1 MTFTEGKN
9 VTIFTI
15 QLVQELLSVAY
26 ISISTILLDDNSHDK
41 KMITLFNN
49 TKSVGHYDVEHIV
62 FCEKS
67 QDLAS

>member
-1 MTFTEGKN
+1 MTFTQGKN

-41 KMITLFNN
+41 K
-49 TKSVGHYDVEHIV
+49 
-62 FCEKS
+62 
-67 QDLAS
+67 